1 MLGICVRIDYFFFC
15 IFLFSILI
23 TQYLKQQGGKSM
35 DRNNDQWHYDL
46 SAFNNLDQWKAAPCP
61 QVVSFPQWLL
71 PNGIYPSEMSAVI
84 TAALRD
90 SQMKGSRWWSCSVFF
105 TLTPSA
111 SPSFFFFFWLQIS
124 NLLSVIVTAG
134 LPRPWQFC
142 LKLRAHRAHLL
153 SPLMLK
159 GIKY

>member
-1 MLGICVRIDYFFFC
+1 
-15 IFLFSILI
+15 
-23 TQYLKQQGGKSM
+23 M
-35 DRNNDQWHYDL
+35 DRNNDHWHYDL
-46 SAFNNLDQWKAAPCP
+46 SAFNNLDQWKAAPCL

-111 SPSFFFFFWLQIS
+111 SPSFFFFFLAADLQPPFCHCRGWAAKALTVLFKIEGTQGTS
-124 NLLSVIVTAG
+124 PFSYFVERDKILTMHGSWIAVVSILRVVR
-134 LPRPWQFC
+134 LPR
-142 LKLRAHRAHLL
+142 
-153 SPLMLK
+153 SPTV
-159 GIKY
+159 